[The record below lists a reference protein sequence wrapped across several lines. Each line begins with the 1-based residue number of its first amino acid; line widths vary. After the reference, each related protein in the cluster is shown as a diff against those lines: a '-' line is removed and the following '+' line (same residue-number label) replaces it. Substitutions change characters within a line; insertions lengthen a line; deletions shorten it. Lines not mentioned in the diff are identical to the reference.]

1 MARMG
6 SESKVHRTKRVQ
18 DATPIFPN
26 VIYEFDRLNGRV
38 SAETIPCT
46 CQEADR
52 KVRPIS
58 KQLFGKRLET
68 RYWTG
73 FKDGGLSK
81 LICSSSR
88 EV

>member
-1 MARMG
+1 M
-6 SESKVHRTKRVQ
+6 HRTKGVQ

-26 VIYEFDRLNGRV
+26 VTYEFDSLEC
-38 SAETIPCT
+38 SSFQET
-46 CQEADR
+46 DLVHMSR
-52 KVRPIS
+52 GDGKVRPIS
-58 KQLFGKRLET
+58 RQLFGKRLET

-81 LICSSSR
+81 LICRSSR